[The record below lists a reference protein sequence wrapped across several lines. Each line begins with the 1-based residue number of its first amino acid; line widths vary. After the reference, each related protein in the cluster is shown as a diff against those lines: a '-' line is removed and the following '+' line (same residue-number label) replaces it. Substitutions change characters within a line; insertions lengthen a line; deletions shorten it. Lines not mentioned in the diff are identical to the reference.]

1 MKLTIAEKLPSRISR
16 ELLLHE
22 LNKKL
27 KEISSGINASY
38 RIIGFNEKNWI
49 KAEVVGEDA
58 EVFQELIKIKFG
70 LAKTNLKE
78 LKVGDVCKGF
88 ITNSERIDH
97 GIYIDIGL
105 TYPGKDAFYPL
116 YTARSQ
122 LVDGKKLS
130 MREIIGMYC
139 LYDCFPLKVRI
150 TLIDYSNGNIE
161 VELLGTQEYYLK
173 NMINSPFERVLIF
186 DVLEEQISKVF
197 KLTDVERDIAS
208 IEQLGLSMFILVCKL
223 GTNSQSIISKIS
235 SLLRSSRIYALK
247 PLINK
252 FKV

>member
-1 MKLTIAEKLPSRISR
+1 MKLTIAEKLPSRINGES
-16 ELLLHE
+16 LLHE

-27 KEISSGINASY
+27 KEISSGINVSY

-49 KAEVVGEDA
+49 KAEVIGEDA

-78 LKVGDVCKGF
+78 LKIGDICKGF
-88 ITNSERIDH
+88 ITNSEKINN
-97 GIYIDIGL
+97 GISIDIGL
-105 TYPGKDAFYPL
+105 TYPSKDAFYPL

-122 LVDGKKLS
+122 LADGKKLS
-130 MREIIGMYC
+130 MKEIIETYC
-139 LYDCFPLKVRI
+139 LYDGFPLKVRI
-150 TLIDYSNGNIE
+150 TLIDHSNGNVE
-161 VELLGTQEYYLK
+161 VELLDTQEDYLK

-186 DVLEEQISKVF
+186 DTLEEQISKVF
-197 KLTDVERDIAS
+197 KLIDVERDIAY

-223 GTNSQSIISKIS
+223 GINSQSLILKIS
-235 SLLRSSRIYALK
+235 SLLKSSRIYALK